1 MNRRNFLAHSATLT
15 AASVLLNRTSMAA
28 LMVVPQD
35 RPEPSQRK
43 FTSVA
48 VENTIKEVSASIK
61 NPELRRLFENCFPN
75 TLDTTVFYREEDGAE
90 DTFIITGDIDA
101 MWLRDSTAQVWP
113 YLPLVR
119 QDENLKKMIRGLVRR
134 QTACVLL
141 DPYANS
147 FYRDATRSSA
157 WASDQPSPKAGVHER
172 KWEVDS
178 LCYVIRLAHGY
189 WKASK
194 DTSPFDQQWK
204 KAMQTIVETFRTEQR
219 RKGDSPYRFKRTTSA
234 MEDAPVHDGTG
245 RPARFTGMIY
255 SMFRPSDDATLFPF
269 LIPSNL
275 FAVKSLRQLAE
286 MANAVVRD
294 PDFANECLSLAS
306 EVENGI
312 QKFGIAQHPVFGKI
326 YAYEADG
333 FGNVVFMDDA
343 NVPSLLS
350 LAYLGINRTDDE
362 IYQRT
367 RDFVLSH
374 ENPWYIKGQ
383 AGEGNG
389 SPHTGKES
397 IWPMSIIMRALTSR
411 RDEEILFCLQQ
422 LIDTHAGT
430 YFMHE
435 SFHKD
440 DPYRFSRSWF
450 AWANTLFG
458 EWVLKIY
465 QDKPYLLKSI

>member
-1 MNRRNFLAHSATLT
+1 M
-15 AASVLLNRTSMAA
+15 
-28 LMVVPQD
+28 
-35 RPEPSQRK
+35 
-43 FTSVA
+43 
-48 VENTIKEVSASIK
+48 
-61 NPELRRLFENCFPN
+61 RRLFENCYPN

-119 QDENLKKMIRGLVRR
+119 QDEDLKKMIRGLVRR

-147 FYRDATRSSA
+147 FYRDPTRSSG

-189 WKASK
+189 WKASE

-306 EVENGI
+306 EVEKGI
-312 QKFGIAQHPVFGKI
+312 QKYGIAQHPVFGKI

-350 LAYLGINRTDDE
+350 LAYLGIHQSEDD
-362 IYQRT
+362 IYQHT

-383 AGEGNG
+383 AGEGMVA
-389 SPHTGKES
+389 HTPVRK
-397 IWPMSIIMRALTSR
+397 A
-411 RDEEILFCLQQ
+411 
-422 LIDTHAGT
+422 
-430 YFMHE
+430 
-435 SFHKD
+435 
-440 DPYRFSRSWF
+440 
-450 AWANTLFG
+450 FG
-458 EWVLKIY
+458 L
-465 QDKPYLLKSI
+465 